1 MKTTNA
7 TVDIH
12 THILPCMDDGSAS
25 VEESLQLIA
34 ELSRQGVH
42 TIAATPHFYAD
53 REDPDAFLERRT
65 RAFELICGKYDP
77 RMTVLT
83 GAEVYYYPGISRSEH
98 LPKLTIGSTK
108 LLLVEMP
115 FCDWTASM
123 AQELLTIQRTRG
135 LDVVIAHID
144 RYFGIHNTRYRD
156 EMLQNGILFQVNAS
170 ALLDKKR
177 RTAVFHL
184 LKQDAVQ
191 FVASDCHNMKTRPPK
206 LEEAY
211 AVIGKK
217 FGAGYAEWLREV
229 PQTVLE
235 SGDSR

>member
-1 MKTTNA
+1 MTKENG

-12 THILPCMDDGSAS
+12 THILPSMDDGSAS
-25 VEESLQLIA
+25 VEESLQIIA
-34 ELSRQGVH
+34 ELSRQGVD

-53 REDPDAFLERRT
+53 RENPDAFLERRS
-65 RAFELICGKYDP
+65 RAFELIQGKYDP

-83 GAEVYYYPGISRSEH
+83 GAEIYYYPGISRSEA

-115 FCDWTASM
+115 FSDWSSSM
-123 AQELLTIQRTRG
+123 IQELLTIQRYRS

-144 RYFGIHNTRYRD
+144 RYIGVHNTKYRD
-156 EMLQNGILFQVNAS
+156 ELLQNGILFQVNAS
-170 ALLDKKR
+170 AFLDKKR
-177 RTAVFHL
+177 RAAVFHL

-191 FVASDCHNMKTRPPK
+191 FVASDCHNLQTRAPK

-211 AVIGKK
+211 TVIGKR
-217 FGAGYAEWLREV
+217 FNAGYAEWLKKV
-229 PQTVLE
+229 PRTILE
-235 SGDSR
+235 SGDNR